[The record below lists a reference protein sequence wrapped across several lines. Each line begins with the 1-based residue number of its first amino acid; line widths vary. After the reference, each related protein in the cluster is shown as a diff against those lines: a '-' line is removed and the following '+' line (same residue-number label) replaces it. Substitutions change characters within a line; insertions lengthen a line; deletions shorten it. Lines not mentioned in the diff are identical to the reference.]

1 MGITNDGLSYW
12 QGDQQKR
19 SHPTHMHASLV
30 YGRGEPCGSYTDRFY
45 SRKGQ
50 GGAEAGKAPARGP
63 TPLSAAPAS
72 TMNQHPTI
80 KPTWVSSRGHSGNR
94 RDRPG
99 LHVLIVLLS
108 CLALSLSGCV
118 SLFSGVGSSPE
129 PTVIAVWP
137 TLAVTPSP
145 TATALTDAALASS
158 IVQNMTLDEKLGQM
172 VIVEFYGSTLN
183 ADLQHMIQDNHIS
196 GVLIENKNGNAQTRT
211 QLTSLVRNMQGQAH
225 IPLFVS
231 TDFEGGEV
239 NELRQITGERPSEQQ
254 IGATGDTKVAYNAG
268 LNAAKDLTSLGLNV
282 NFMPIVD
289 VLTNPNNP
297 GLPQRTFGSDPQLVT
312 NMGRAYLQ
320 GLTQGG
326 VVGCLKHFPGLGSA
340 TLDPHYSLPYMNR
353 SLATLNAVDLVPYH
367 TLIDEGIVP
376 MVMVT
381 HILNPQLDPKLP
393 TSLSPNVVTGLLRNQ
408 LHFNGVII
416 SDTLWMGGISNTY
429 SLSQAAL
436 LAIKAG
442 TDVILGPRGL
452 QDTVTMLTN
461 LKQDVTS
468 GQLSMDQINASV
480 LRILEMKLHY
490 KILTQTQA
498 QKLIG
503 GEALIPHRTN
513 ASGGLTVVNTF
524 ISKDEDMKRS

>member
-1 MGITNDGLSYW
+1 MDLTSRNGTIEC
-12 QGDQQKR
+12 QG
-19 SHPTHMHASLV
+19 
-30 YGRGEPCGSYTDRFY
+30 GRGSYTDRFY

-50 GGAEAGKAPARGP
+50 RGAEAGKAPARGP
-63 TPLSAAPAS
+63 APLSATPAS
-72 TMNQHPTI
+72 TMNLPPTT
-80 KPTWVSSRGHSGNR
+80 KPTCVSPH
-94 RDRPG
+94 DRPG
-99 LHVLIVLLS
+99 LAATALAHDASSSL
-108 CLALSLSGCV
+108 CLALMLSGCV

-145 TATALTDAALASS
+145 TATALTDAALASN

-172 VIVEFYGSTLN
+172 VIVEFYGSTIN

-211 QLTSLVRNMQGQAH
+211 QLTSLVQNMQGQAH

-297 GLPQRTFGSDPQLVT
+297 GLPGRTFGSDPQLVT

-468 GQLSMDQINASV
+468 GQLSMDQINASA

-490 KILTQTQA
+490 RILTQAQA

-503 GEALIPHRTN
+503 GEALTPHQAGAVGAQFI
-513 ASGGLTVVNTF
+513 ASSHQAGASSGLAVGNTI
-524 ISKDEDMKRS
+524 ISNDEDVKRS